1 MDESGRLERDPVC
14 GMMVDEWD
22 NQVLY
27 RGVGYAFCSQQC
39 RERFTSAPG
48 LYVGRR
54 GLPAPKQKGVEV
66 IKRRRMVLGVP
77 LTEAQFVELKG
88 ALTSMT
94 GVMAVRSGERM
105 ADRRCD
111 LQRIESG
118 ARMPTRVEAVE
129 IIYDLLQA
137 TARQLE
143 RKIVDL
149 NATLSDGWGE
159 KLQRDFLHYLE
170 KCELED
176 LEIRDSALV
185 GWDGRTRHID
195 SGFQEGAGTRLEHG
209 RRNLKG

>member
-77 LTEAQFVELKG
+77 LTEAQFVEMKG
-88 ALTSMT
+88 ALMSMM

-185 GWDGRTRHID
+185 GWDGRTHRGA
-195 SGFQEGAGTRLEHG
+195 SGIQRGAGTQIEHT
-209 RRNLKG
+209 RRDLSG